1 VKGVR
6 KEEELDMEGEEEG
19 PIVVEDEVEVTVV
32 GEIHTAAEAAEEE
45 EEAMTGE
52 GLDTIATATATET
65 IETVDQYRSRKDR
78 KSTSQLTQWDAEE
91 TE

>member
-52 GLDTIATATATET
+52 GLDTIATATET

>member
-1 VKGVR
+1 MKGVR

-52 GLDTIATATATET
+52 GLDTIATATET